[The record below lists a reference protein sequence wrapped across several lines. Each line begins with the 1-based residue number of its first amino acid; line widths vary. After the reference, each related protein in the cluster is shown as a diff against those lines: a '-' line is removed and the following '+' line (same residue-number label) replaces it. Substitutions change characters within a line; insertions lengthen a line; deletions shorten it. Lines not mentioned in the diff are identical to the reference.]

1 MTTALAI
8 YAAVVASGGFGWQI
22 YTWRHGRQAHLT
34 VTIKRAYPI
43 FADGTMPSMVSV
55 KAVSHTGHELRAT
68 NAAIQA
74 DSLEGQTWWA
84 VAKHDLSSI
93 PGPIPAF
100 DAAEAFF
107 DADKL
112 TEQGVDFKQPVRGG
126 VKLSNDDIV
135 WSELTML
142 G

>member
-1 MTTALAI
+1 MTTVLAI

-22 YTWRHGRQAHLT
+22 YTWRHGRQAHVT

-43 FADGTMPSMVSV
+43 LTDGTIRSMVSV

-74 DSLEGQTWWA
+74 ESLKGQTWWA
-84 VAKHDLSSI
+84 VTKNDLSSI

-107 DADKL
+107 DAEKL
-112 TEQGVDFKQPVRGG
+112 TEQGVDFKQAVRGG

-135 WSELTML
+135 WSGRSVL